1 MFEGDDPDK
10 SASKDDEGR
19 GKDLRTVELT
29 SREVSLLLKYGYPF
43 RDEEQKLRASK
54 AVGGIHRVRLGAYW
68 IELMLGD
75 LVRSAKEISSRRLLD
90 DFDELYS
97 ALEHSL
103 SSSRRTPLRRVHG
116 TRPCVCV
123 AKDSGTAAA

>member
-10 SASKDDEGR
+10 SASKDVEDR

-54 AVGGIHRVRLGAYW
+54 AVGGIHRVRLGTYW
-68 IELMLGD
+68 IEVMLGD
-75 LVRSAKEISSRRLLD
+75 LVRSAQEISSRRLLD
-90 DFDELYS
+90 ELDELYS
-97 ALEHSL
+97 VLESSL
-103 SSSRRTPLRRVHG
+103 NSGNGTPLR
-116 TRPCVCV
+116 
-123 AKDSGTAAA
+123 

>member
-29 SREVSLLLKYGYPF
+29 SREVSLLLRYGYPF

-90 DFDELYS
+90 ELDELYS
-97 ALEHSL
+97 VLESSL
-103 SSSRRTPLRRVHG
+103 NSGNG
-116 TRPCVCV
+116 TRLR
-123 AKDSGTAAA
+123 